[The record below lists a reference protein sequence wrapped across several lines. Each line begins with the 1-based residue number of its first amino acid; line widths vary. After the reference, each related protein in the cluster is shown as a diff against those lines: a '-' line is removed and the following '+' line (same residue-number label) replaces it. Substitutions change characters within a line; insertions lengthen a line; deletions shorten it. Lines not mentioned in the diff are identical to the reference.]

1 MQPGLTSERS
11 NKKEKVMENQPAKQI
26 GQILGT
32 LELSGDR
39 PTTRQP
45 SQGFSES
52 AKKEK
57 QPSGQQKSKWLDKW
71 LNLKITHP
79 QLLRLED
86 QVWMFASAYARTPA
100 RGRTLVLYGENGS
113 GKTRTARAL
122 HRWASSIAKLLPMV
136 DADESIQLARTN
148 YGHWPAIV
156 DGFKKQRFDATE
168 ELADCELCCID
179 DIGAEH
185 DPSGFGSE
193 QLYLLLCR
201 REFKWNILTT
211 NLPPAEWD
219 SRLERRIAS
228 RLFRNAEHVD
238 LSEVPDFG
246 TL

>member
-1 MQPGLTSERS
+1 
-11 NKKEKVMENQPAKQI
+11 MENQPEKQI
-26 GQILGT
+26 GQILET
-32 LELSGDR
+32 LESSGGLR
-39 PTTRQP
+39 TTPPP
-45 SQGFSES
+45 SQDFSVSGKS
-52 AKKEK
+52 AK
-57 QPSGQQKSKWLDKW
+57 QPNEQQKRRWLDKW

-86 QVWMFASAYARTPA
+86 QVWAFASGYAKTPA
-100 RGRTLVLYGENGS
+100 RGKTLVLYGENGC

-122 HRWASSIAKLLPMV
+122 HRWASSIAKLIPMV

-156 DGFKKQRFDATE
+156 DGFKKQRFNATD
-168 ELADCELCCID
+168 ELMDCELCCID

-201 REFKWNILTT
+201 REFKWNVLTT

-228 RLFRNAEHVD
+228 RLFRNSEHVD
-238 LSEVPDFG
+238 LSNVPDFG
-246 TL
+246 TI